1 MTAALQFSLNRIS
14 APRLP
19 FSDFLLLAR
28 QLEIGAIE
36 IRNDL
41 PGVEIT
47 DGTPAATIKAMTEA
61 AGIDILTINALQR
74 FEQFDAERAREAI
87 ALARF
92 AAECGAKALVLCP
105 TNSLLDRRSAGE
117 RHSDLVAALEQL
129 KPILSDHGL
138 LGFVETLGF
147 EECALRRKSD
157 AVRAI
162 ADATGSGCFKLVHDT
177 FHHHLA
183 SEDLF
188 FPELTGLVHISGVQD
203 PAVSVEQMRDGHRVL
218 VGPDD
223 RLGNVR
229 QLATLF
235 ERGYRGHASFEPFSD
250 EIAQALDVQA
260 RLRESIAFIRGE
272 LGAACIAQA
281 A

>member
-229 QLATLF
+229 QLATLV

-250 EIAQALDVQA
+250 EIAQAPDVQA
-260 RLRESIAFIRGE
+260 RLWDSIAFIRGE

>member
-1 MTAALQFSLNRIS
+1 MTAALLFSLNRMS

-19 FSDFLLLAR
+19 LADFLLLAR

-47 DGTPAATIKAMTEA
+47 DGTPAAEIKAMSEA

-74 FEQFDAERAREAI
+74 FEQFDAQRASEAV
-87 ALARF
+87 ALAQF

-105 TNSLLDRRSAGE
+105 TNSVLDRRSVSE
-117 RHSDLVAALEQL
+117 RHDDLVAALEQL
-129 KPILSDHGL
+129 KPILADHGL
-138 LGFVETLGF
+138 LGFIETLGF

-157 AVRAI
+157 AVKGI
-162 ADATGSGCFKLVHDT
+162 DDAAGAGRFKLVHDT

-183 SEDLF
+183 GEDLL

-203 PAVSVEQMRDGHRVL
+203 PAVAVEAMRDGHRVL

-229 QLATLF
+229 QLAALL
-235 ERGYRGHASFEPFSD
+235 ERGYRGHASFEPFSV
-250 EIAQALDVQA
+250 EIAQAPDVQA
-260 RLRESIAFIRGE
+260 LLRESMAFIRGE
-272 LGAACIAQA
+272 LGSVGIVQA

>member
-47 DGTPAATIKAMTEA
+47 DGTPAATIKAMTEE

-92 AAECGAKALVLCP
+92 ATECGAKALVLCP

-203 PAVSVEQMRDGHRVL
+203 PAVSIEQMRDGHRVL

-229 QLATLF
+229 QLATLV

-250 EIAQALDVQA
+250 EIAQAPDVQA
-260 RLRESIAFIRGE
+260 RLWDSIAFIRGE